1 MTPLVFRRHFTAW
14 KVPLSAESAKS
25 AEGAVRE
32 LWQGGSSCYFGRNSG
47 SSLGW
52 LGRFAVLLT
61 LAFSLT
67 LRVETS
73 LAQVDPAS
81 QSSGEVQA
89 VQSAFR
95 VADIRVEG
103 LQRIAAGSVFAA
115 MPVGVGDVAD
125 ARSIR
130 ATARSLFAT
139 GNFDDIRIGRD
150 GNVLVVV
157 VAERPSISEITIEGN
172 KAIETEALLEGLK
185 SAGLAV
191 GQVFQRSTLEGMQ
204 LELQRQYVTQGRYD
218 AGIDA
223 EVIPEPRN
231 RVSISIDVDEG
242 TVASIKHV
250 NIVGNEVYSDEEL
263 TDVFELKTTGWF
275 SFFTNDDKY
284 SREKL
289 TGDLETLTS
298 FYMDRG
304 YLQFNIDS
312 TQVSVSPNKEEVF
325 ITANVT
331 EGEKFTIGEVDLSGD
346 LVLSEADLN
355 RFILVGP
362 GQTFSQQLVTA
373 TEDYLTRRL
382 GNEGYNFAKVTGIPE
397 VNEEDNTV
405 AMKFFIDPGKRTYVR
420 RISFKGNTR
429 TADEVL
435 RREMRQMESAPA
447 SAAAIEQS
455 RIRLQRLGFFSTA
468 EVETPAVPGH
478 DDLIDVEF
486 TVEEQTFGSI
496 GASLGFAQQAGLIL
510 SLNLQQNNFLGT
522 GKRVG
527 INLSSSRF
535 QDLYNFSYTNPYFTE
550 DGVSRGFNIFFRSTD
565 LAEVNVASYTTD
577 TFGGS
582 VNFGYPLKET
592 SRLGFSFGLSQT
604 EITAGRFAVQEIISS
619 PRLLQGVEGFFESTQ
634 LDDGTF
640 AAPEVFQPID
650 ELPPSALTIPDD
662 LGFLDENGDEY
673 LNWTITTNWTSSTLN
688 RGQLAT
694 RGASQTV
701 ALEVAMPGSDLEF
714 YKLTYR
720 GEIFLPI
727 RNQWIMHF
735 RTELGYGDGYG
746 ATTEL
751 PFYEHFFAGGFGSVR
766 GFEVNT
772 LGPRATPPSIYDVAA
787 PVTGIDENGN
797 PTEVGGPDGRQFGYR
812 LDPDTGL
819 LDFQTIQQRRRPQPF
834 GGNVLIEGS
843 AELLFP
849 MPFLKDRSRVRS
861 AFFVDVGNVFQTQC
875 GINQVNCFDIDA
887 AELRY
892 SAGIGVTWL
901 SGFGPLT
908 FALAKPLNAGELDR
922 EEVFQFTLGQ
932 SF

>member
-1 MTPLVFRRHFTAW
+1 MSAGTALKKSFNNSTFMRW
-14 KVPLSAESAKS
+14 VLFVSLALLVPLTHAQTVPEEPAT
-25 AEGAVRE
+25 A
-32 LWQGGSSCYFGRNSG
+32 QGPF
-47 SSLGW
+47 
-52 LGRFAVLLT
+52 VI
-61 LAFSLT
+61 
-67 LRVETS
+67 
-73 LAQVDPAS
+73 
-81 QSSGEVQA
+81 
-89 VQSAFR
+89 
-95 VADIRVEG
+95 ADIRVEG

-115 MPVGVGDVAD
+115 MPLAVGDRATSQ
-125 ARSIR
+125 SIR
-130 ATARSLFAT
+130 ATARSLFST
-139 GNFDDIRIGRD
+139 GNFDDIRVGRD

-172 KAIETEALLEGLK
+172 KAIETEALLDGLK

-218 AGIDA
+218 AAIDT

-231 RVSISIDVDEG
+231 RVAINIDVDEG

-250 NIVGNEVYSDEEL
+250 NVVGNKIYDDGEL
-263 TDVFELKTTGWF
+263 RDVFELKTTNLF
-275 SFFTNDDKY
+275 SFFRNDDKY

-289 TGDLETLTS
+289 TGDLENLTS

-312 TQVSVSPNKEEVF
+312 TQVSVSPNKEQVY

-331 EGEKFTIGEVDLSGD
+331 EGEKFTINEVDLSGD
-346 LVLSEADLN
+346 LVLPEDDLR
-355 RFILVGP
+355 RFVLVGP
-362 GQTFSQQLVTA
+362 NQTFSQQLVTA
-373 TEDYLTRRL
+373 TEDYITRRL

-397 VNEEDNTV
+397 LNEEDNTV
-405 AMKFFIDPGKRTYVR
+405 DLKFFIDPGKRTYVR

-429 TADEVL
+429 TADDVL

-447 SAAAIEQS
+447 SASAIEQS
-455 RIRLQRLGFFSTA
+455 RIRLQRLGFFSKA
-468 EVETPAVPGH
+468 DVDTPAVPGH
-478 DDLIDVEF
+478 DDLIDVEY
-486 TVEEQTFGSI
+486 TVEEQTSGSI

-527 INLSSSRF
+527 INLSSSAF
-535 QDLYNFSYTNPYFTE
+535 QDLYNFSYTNPYYTE

-577 TFGGS
+577 TFGGAI
-582 VNFGYPLKET
+582 NFGYPIKET
-592 SRLGFSFGLSQT
+592 ARLGFSFGLSQT
-604 EITAGRFAVQEIISS
+604 EITAGRFAVQEIKAS
-619 PRLLQGVEGFFESTQ
+619 PRLLEGVDNYYASTL

-640 AAPEVFQPID
+640 AAPEEIVPIED
-650 ELPPSALTIPDD
+650 LPFSALTIPPE

-673 LNWTITTNWTSSTLN
+673 LNWTITSSWSSSTLN

-694 RGASQTV
+694 RGSSQSV
-701 ALEVAMPGSDLEF
+701 AFEVSMPGSDLEF

-720 GEIFLPI
+720 GEVFYPI
-727 RNQWIMHF
+727 YNDWILHF
-735 RTELGYGDGYG
+735 RSELGYGDGYG
-746 ATTEL
+746 KTTEL

-772 LGPRATPPSIYDVAA
+772 LGPRSTPPSIYTVDR
-787 PVTGIDENGN
+787 PITEIDENGN
-797 PTEVGGPDGRQFGYR
+797 AVEQGGPNNDQFGYV
-812 LDPDTGL
+812 LNPETEKL
-819 LDFQTIQQRRRPQPF
+819 LFETIQQNRRPPPF

-849 MPFLKDRSRVRS
+849 MPFLKDRSRIRS

-875 GINQVNCFDIDA
+875 GTVQLNCFDIDA
-887 AELRY
+887 DELRY

-908 FALAKPLNAGELDR
+908 FAIAKPLNASETDR
-922 EEVFQFTLGQ
+922 DEVFQFTLGQ